1 MTQVTEVTHKS
12 GCVKLTSLAFL
23 ATLSGHCRRRVRP
36 LRSRQGVDTTPEEK
50 PTRAACGR
58 SSKQAIK
65 VRFSPL
71 LGVGIIGHLR
81 RKCQGRKTSRRKSR
95 RRKRPSTR
103 FTAAGNPDRTGVFRI
118 WNLLELRCRNPK
130 IGINPGTKSTIPLG
144 NHGAFIG
151 ASERQY
157 ERNEEL

>member
-1 MTQVTEVTHKS
+1 MKWGVQNIRH
-12 GCVKLTSLAFL
+12 
-23 ATLSGHCRRRVRP
+23 
-36 LRSRQGVDTTPEEK
+36 LRSLRPCRGTVGGVCDRCRISGERTPPRKKSRHE
-50 PTRAACGR
+50 PPVGGV
-58 SSKQAIK
+58 SKQAIK